1 MAGYLLDT
9 NVLSELLKKR
19 PEPAVVRSLNVI
31 PAEDLF
37 TSSICVMELRRGARR
52 HAGGERLWGRI
63 ERDLLARVRILA
75 FGEREAVLAGDIGA
89 DLAAE
94 GQPVGTEDAL
104 IAATAMAHGLVV
116 ATRNTA
122 HLSRVKTLRL
132 ISWWPA

>member
-19 PEPAVVRSLNVI
+19 PEPAVVRALNVI

-37 TSSICVMELRRGARR
+37 TSSICVMELRRGACR
-52 HAGGERLWGRI
+52 HPGAERLWGRI
-63 ERDLLARVRILA
+63 ERELLARVSILA

-89 DLAAE
+89 ELAAE

-116 ATRNTA
+116 ATRNVG
-122 HLSRVKTLRL
+122 HFSRVKTLRV
-132 ISWWPA
+132 INWWP